1 MMRNSTRKSLLC
13 SFLALN
19 LSLAPISSYA
29 IDANAAKIAGVDLAQ
44 ENPLRPA
51 NQQPIANSLEAGIW
65 SEAAKVE
72 LKASTSGERTHHRE
86 LETYVQS
93 VMARILGARSMEI
106 RNYVMERPFFNAS
119 VAPNGYTEVWTGLL
133 LRVQSEDELAFV
145 LGHEAGHFLRSHSVQ
160 AYQEYKDR
168 QAATLALSLLI
179 TVAAAS
185 AAANANTMGAANNIM
200 NSASTLVDVVYLGSL
215 ASFLGY
221 NREKE
226 SAADIYGYDFAL
238 IGGYYPRAGENIW
251 RRQIDETAASDEER
265 KRRSPTR
272 INVFGSHPLELE
284 RIEALRKY
292 DFELNQRNQT
302 VTSADAQM
310 RANYRGR
317 IRPYLAS
324 WLRDDLR
331 RRDFGQTVFVI
342 NNLLI
347 DKADAGVLNFYK
359 GEALRLRAK
368 DGDLASALSAYQ
380 EALAAPDAPL
390 ETNRQIGE
398 IYRRQDKKPEA
409 LAAYKAYVAAA
420 PNAEDAWIIQ
430 DLISQ
435 LEQ

>member
-1 MMRNSTRKSLLC
+1 
-13 SFLALN
+13 
-19 LSLAPISSYA
+19 
-29 IDANAAKIAGVDLAQ
+29 
-44 ENPLRPA
+44 
-51 NQQPIANSLEAGIW
+51 
-65 SEAAKVE
+65 
-72 LKASTSGERTHHRE
+72 
-86 LETYVQS
+86 VQ
-93 VMARILGARSMEI
+93 
-106 RNYVMERPFFNAS
+106 
-119 VAPNGYTEVWTGLL
+119 T
-133 LRVQSEDELAFV
+133 
-145 LGHEAGHFLRSHSVQ
+145 
-160 AYQEYKDR
+160 YQEYKDR
-168 QAATLALSLLI
+168 QAATLALSLLL

-185 AAANANTMGAANNIM
+185 AAANANSIGAANNIM
-200 NSASTLVDVVYLGSL
+200 NSTSTLIDIVYLGSL

-221 NREKE
+221 NRDKE
-226 SAADIYGYDFAL
+226 AAADIYGYDFAL
-238 IGGYYPRAGENIW
+238 SGGYYPRAGENIC

-292 DFELNQRNQT
+292 DLELNRQVQT
-302 VTSADAQM
+302 TSENDVQIRAD
-310 RANYRGR
+310 YRTR

-331 RRDFGQTVFVI
+331 RRDFGQTIFVI

-359 GEALRLRAK
+359 GEAFRLRTRE
-368 DGDLASALSAYQ
+368 GDLATALSAYQ
-380 EALAAPDAPL
+380 EALLAPDAPV

>member
-1 MMRNSTRKSLLC
+1 MQKPAKFLSTI
-13 SFLALN
+13 LALN
-19 LSLAPISSYA
+19 LSLSPIATYA
-29 IDANAAKIAGVDLAQ
+29 IDVNAAKIAGVDLSR
-44 ENPLRPA
+44 ENPLRSN

-65 SEAAKVE
+65 SEASKVE
-72 LKASTSGERTHHRE
+72 LKASTSGERTSHRE

-93 VMARILGARSMEI
+93 VVARILGARSMEV
-106 RNYVMERPFFNAS
+106 RTYVMERPFFNAS

-145 LGHEAGHFLRSHSVQ
+145 LGHEAGHYLRSHSVQ
-160 AYQEYKDR
+160 TYQEYKDR
-168 QAATLALSLLI
+168 QAATLALSLLL

-185 AAANANTMGAANNIM
+185 AAANANSIGAANNIM
-200 NSASTLVDVVYLGSL
+200 NSTSTLIDIVYLGSL

-221 NREKE
+221 NRDKE
-226 SAADIYGYDFAL
+226 AAADIYGYDFAL
-238 IGGYYPRAGENIW
+238 SGGYYPRAGENIW

-292 DFELNQRNQT
+292 DMELNQQNQSASSSDVQKRADYRN
-302 VTSADAQM
+302 
-310 RANYRGR
+310 R
-317 IRPYLAS
+317 IRPYLS
-324 WLRDDLR
+324 NWLRDDLR
-331 RRDFGQTVFVI
+331 RRDFGQTIFVI

-359 GEALRLRAK
+359 GEALRLRGRE
-368 DGDLASALSAYQ
+368 GDFASALGAYQ
-380 EALAAPDAPL
+380 EALLAQDAPV